1 MTKRTYVRIVSYIG
15 FILALVIAAM
25 IISTSSLKT
34 YKGELE
40 VSYRQSLSEL
50 NECLNKIDTD
60 ITKSLYSNSYGEIYD
75 LSRDLYAL
83 CGTAKNAMSR
93 LPVSQLEL
101 NNAYKFLS
109 QCSDYAQYIG
119 KKAEKGEEI
128 TDEEHNNLKALLTY
142 AQKFCNSTDEMVA
155 TMNAGAKITEN
166 QVSQ

>member
-75 LSRDLYAL
+75 LSRDL
-83 CGTAKNAMSR
+83 
-93 LPVSQLEL
+93 
-101 NNAYKFLS
+101 
-109 QCSDYAQYIG
+109 
-119 KKAEKGEEI
+119 
-128 TDEEHNNLKALLTY
+128 
-142 AQKFCNSTDEMVA
+142 
-155 TMNAGAKITEN
+155 
-166 QVSQ
+166 